1 VFPATPAP
9 KFFEVFVDEVG
20 GWAFHS
26 FWSPVGC
33 RADRSNLISLR
44 AVDFLC
50 FYFTLYSV
58 AVAPPVDFT
67 FSVQIHHLW
76 TKLFCTGL
84 LWSPQRCIN
93 EASFPKNNNQ

>member
-9 KFFEVFVDEVG
+9 KFFEVFVVEVG

-33 RADRSNLISLR
+33 RADRSNLISLP

-67 FSVQIHHLW
+67 FSVLIL
-76 TKLFCTGL
+76 
-84 LWSPQRCIN
+84 
-93 EASFPKNNNQ
+93 ASFVGQIILHWSFVVTSEMHQ